1 MKLFIIFALF
11 TSCLSTPVEQ
21 GRQFRD
27 ETRSSDGTVVGKYG
41 YQDPSG
47 ALRIV
52 KYTAGK
58 DGFVAAGDGV
68 PVIAQAPGQPLVWTG
83 EQPIIVEPAP
93 LAYGSKQVKTGQ
105 VLSAQDQQRYL
116 TTEEEIE
123 AREEG
128 QDSEPKADVDSKVD
142 EDSKTPETHLPLAET
157 LSNTPVKSPKKQSAQ
172 SLGVQDSEQT
182 FPQVL
187 SGQRRLVEHVAGV
200 KGKVTH
206 QSSGVISPAGKQY
219 TVYQSVQHAVPVHV
233 QEIVRV
239 PFSHSVPRVQNQVIS
254 GLKKPVVQY
263 QISPQNFF
271 HQQLLSPVNRKQV
284 QILHSGI
291 QQPIIGDQRQIQY
304 VLQPV
309 IHQNLGVDQRQFSV
323 QPELQ
328 QILGFGQS
336 NVQAL
341 SGVKGYGVDQ
351 RQFSVQPELQQILGF
366 GQSNVQALSGVKGYG
381 VDQRQFSVQ
390 PELQQFLGFGQ
401 SNVQALTGVK
411 GYGVDQRPVV
421 DQRYLSVAQGVQQVG
436 NFEDR
441 HDVDQKEVGIVAGVQ
456 QPGLQQPGV
465 QQPGVQQPGVQQVG
479 VGVDHR
485 QVQVLSG
492 VQDIGKSQVVNQRHV
507 VIRPEVVQQ
516 VGGLTDQRG
525 VHLVQSGA
533 HDVGGVDHSVQHL
546 VKPESVV
553 SVQQQRV
560 NPLVG
565 VQYVIP
571 TERRN
576 AVSQEG
582 FVVQQSP
589 QIQVPNQ
596 AVVVSPW
603 ISQYGYQLRQP
614 AIQHQHQL
622 VSQQVP
628 VSNLQEYYHSI
639 RDSPVSQVGQ
649 ISQPNENQYYSQIG
663 QWPSIVQPIQ
673 YSGIESDQESIRRD
687 DIEVGIER
695 QPDIGVRTIVVGQR
709 PGLYAQNYGT
719 KAINV

>member
-27 ETRSSDGTVVGKYG
+27 ETRSSDGTVIGKYG

-58 DGFVAAGDGV
+58 DGFVATGDGV
-68 PVIAQAPGQPLVWTG
+68 PVIASAPGQPLVWTG

-93 LAYGSKQVKTGQ
+93 LNYGSKQVKTGQ
-105 VLSAQDQQRYL
+105 ALSAQDQQRYL

-128 QDSEPKADVDSKVD
+128 PDSEPKADVDSKID
-142 EDSKTPETHLPLAET
+142 EDSKAPETHLPVAEAP
-157 LSNTPVKSPKKQSAQ
+157 SNTPVGLSQKSPKKQSAQ

-187 SGQRRLVEHVAGV
+187 SGQRRLIEPVAGV

-206 QSSGVISPAGKQY
+206 QSSGVVFPAGKQHI
-219 TVYQSVQHAVPVHV
+219 VYQSVQHAVPVHI

-239 PFSHSVPRVQNQVIS
+239 PVSHSVSSVQNQVVS
-254 GLKKPVVQY
+254 GLKKPVIQY
-263 QISPQNFF
+263 QISHPNLV

-291 QQPIIGDQRQIQY
+291 QQPAIGNQRQIQY
-304 VLQPV
+304 VLQPF

-328 QILGFGQS
+328 QILGLGQS
-336 NVQAL
+336 NFQVL
-341 SGVKGYGVDQ
+341 S
-351 RQFSVQPELQQILGF
+351 
-366 GQSNVQALSGVKGYG
+366 
-381 VDQRQFSVQ
+381 
-390 PELQQFLGFGQ
+390 
-401 SNVQALTGVK
+401 GVK

-421 DQRYLSVAQGVQQVG
+421 DQRYLSIPQGVQQVG
-436 NFEDR
+436 NVEDR
-441 HDVDQKEVGIVAGVQ
+441 QDDKEVGVV
-456 QPGLQQPGV
+456 PV
-465 QQPGVQQPGVQQVG
+465 VQPGVQQVG
-479 VGVDHR
+479 VSVDHR

-492 VQDIGKSQVVNQRHV
+492 VQDIGKSQVLNQRHV

-516 VGGLTDQRG
+516 VGGLTDQRN
-525 VHLVQSGA
+525 VHLVQSGV
-533 HDVGGVDHSVQHL
+533 HDVGGVDHRV
-546 VKPESVV
+546 
-553 SVQQQRV
+553 VQQQRV

-571 TERRN
+571 AERRN
-576 AVSQEG
+576 AVPHEG
-582 FVVQQSP
+582 FVFQQSP

-596 AVVVSPW
+596 AVVISPW

-614 AIQHQHQL
+614 AIQNQHQV

-639 RDSPVSQVGQ
+639 RESPVSQIGQ
-649 ISQPNENQYYSQIG
+649 ISQPVENQYYSQIG

-687 DIEVGIER
+687 DSEVGIER
-695 QPDIGVRTIVVGQR
+695 QPDISVRSIVVGQR
-709 PGLYAQNYGT
+709 PGIYAQNYGT
-719 KAINV
+719 KSINV

>member
-21 GRQFRD
+21 GYNLQVGSQINADGSYSFFFDNNQREGRQFRD

-328 QILGFGQS
+328 Q
-336 NVQAL
+336 
-341 SGVKGYGVDQ
+341 
-351 RQFSVQPELQQILGF
+351 
-366 GQSNVQALSGVKGYG
+366 
-381 VDQRQFSVQ
+381 
-390 PELQQFLGFGQ
+390 FLGFGQ

-441 HDVDQKEVGIVAGVQ
+441 HDVVQKEVGIVAGVQ

>member
-93 LAYGSKQVKTGQ
+93 LAYGSKLVKTGQ

-172 SLGVQDSEQT
+172 NLGVQDSEQT

-206 QSSGVISPAGKQY
+206 QSSGVVSPAGKQY

-239 PFSHSVPRVQNQVIS
+239 PFSHSVSRVQNHVIS

-263 QISPQNFF
+263 QISPQNFV

-284 QILHSGI
+284 QVLHSGI
-291 QQPIIGDQRQIQY
+291 QQPVIGDQRQIQY

-351 RQFSVQPELQQILGF
+351 RQFSVQPELQQFLGF
-366 GQSNVQALSGVKGYG
+366 GQSNVQALS
-381 VDQRQFSVQ
+381 
-390 PELQQFLGFGQ
+390 
-401 SNVQALTGVK
+401 GVK

-441 HDVDQKEVGIVAGVQ
+441 HDVDQKEVGIVSGVQ
-456 QPGLQQPGV
+456 

-533 HDVGGVDHSVQHL
+533 QDVGGVDHSVQHL

-560 NPLVG
+560 NPFVG

-639 RDSPVSQVGQ
+639 RDSPVSQIGQ
-649 ISQPNENQYYSQIG
+649 ISQPIENQYYSQIG

-687 DIEVGIER
+687 DIEVGVER

-719 KAINV
+719 KTINV